1 MSNGAIVVNL
11 LLSPLELNFLQVA
24 VDGLIDVQRD
34 VIHECVNSSDPDLIG
49 SAIDSIERLS
59 TGISLKQTLEIFNP

>member
-24 VDGLIDVQRD
+24 VDGLNDVQRD
-34 VIHECVNSSDPDLIG
+34 VIHECVNSSDPDFVESG
-49 SAIDSIERLS
+49 KDAIERLRD
-59 TGISLKQTLEIFNP
+59 GLSLKETLEIFNP